1 VASETR
7 APDVDRRR
15 PRVVVIDD
23 ERPIRDSLSLILEGE
38 GYAVRTAGSAED
50 GIALLDAERA
60 DLVILDVR
68 LPGMNGLEALRE
80 IAGRDEQT
88 DVVMISGHATLS
100 DAVEATR
107 LGAFDF
113 LQKPLNRD
121 RVLITVRNALERVQ
135 LQYEMERLR
144 RDSPSRFQMI
154 GRAPVMQQLYREI
167 EKVAPSK
174 ARVLITGEN
183 GSGKELIARSVHEH
197 SARRDGPFVK
207 VNCAAIPKDLIES
220 ELFGYERGAFSGAVA
235 RKRGHFEVAHGGT
248 IFLDEIGDMALSA
261 QAKVLRVLQ
270 TGEFMR
276 VGGERNMTV
285 DVRVLSATNKDL
297 KAEVEKGEFR
307 EDLYFRLN
315 VVPLRSPSLRERVE
329 DIPMLVEAFIA
340 ETCEENGFRRKQ
352 LDPNVLELLERYHWP
367 GNVRELRNLVE
378 RMVIMSDDRITRKDV
393 PRELIGVAAAPTF
406 APGLNK
412 TLRDFRDDME
422 RDYIRF
428 KLDEL
433 DWNVSKTADVLGLER
448 TNLHKKMRS
457 LGISRGH

>member
-1 VASETR
+1 MTEG
-7 APDVDRRR
+7 RRR
-15 PRVVVIDD
+15 PSVLVVDD
-23 ERPIRDSLSLILEGE
+23 ERPIRDSLSLILEAE
-38 GYAVRTAGSAED
+38 GYAVRTAGNAED
-50 GIALLDAERA
+50 GISALESERA

-68 LPGMNGLEALRE
+68 LPGMNGLEALKE
-80 IAGRDEQT
+80 IKSRDEQT
-88 DVVMISGHATLS
+88 DVLMISGHATLS

-144 RDSPSRFQMI
+144 QGASSRFRMV
-154 GRAPVMQQLYREI
+154 GSAAAMQQLYREI

-183 GSGKELIARSVHEH
+183 GSGKELIARSIHEH
-197 SARRDGPFVK
+197 SPRRDGPFVK

-220 ELFGYERGAFSGAVA
+220 ELFGYERGAFSGAVS
-235 RKRGHFEVAHGGT
+235 RKRGLFELAHGGT

-270 TGEFMR
+270 TGEFTR
-276 VGGERNMTV
+276 VGGEKAMTV

-307 EDLYFRLN
+307 EDLFFRLN
-315 VVPLRSPSLRERVE
+315 VVPIRSPSLKERLDDV
-329 DIPMLVEAFIA
+329 PMLVDAFVTEI
-340 ETCEENGFRRKQ
+340 CDENGFRKKSVDAPVIET
-352 LDPNVLELLERYHWP
+352 LCKYAWP
-367 GNVRELRNLVE
+367 GNVRELRNVVE
-378 RMVIMSDDRITRKDV
+378 RMVIMSEERITRRDV
-393 PRELIGVAAAPTF
+393 PREIVGSAPTPAF
-406 APGLNK
+406 TLGVNR

-422 RDYIRF
+422 REYIRF
-428 KLDEL
+428 KLDEF
-433 DWNVSKTADVLGLER
+433 DWNVSKTAEVLDIER
-448 TNLHKKMRS
+448 TNLHKKMKG
-457 LGISRGH
+457 LGLSRGG

>member
-1 VASETR
+1 MDAAS
-7 APDVDRRR
+7 RRK
-15 PRVVVIDD
+15 PRVLVVDD
-23 ERPIRDSLSLILEGE
+23 ERPIRDSLALILEGE
-38 GYAVRTAGSAED
+38 RYAVTTAPSAEE
-50 GIALLDAERA
+50 ALQKLELERA

-68 LPGMNGLEALRE
+68 LPGMNGLDALRE
-80 IAGRDEQT
+80 IRARDEQT
-88 DVVMISGHATLS
+88 DVIMISGHATLS

-121 RVLITVRNALERVQ
+121 RVLITVRNALEKVQ
-135 LQYEMERLR
+135 LQHEMERLR
-144 RDSPSRFQMI
+144 RDAPNRFQMI

-183 GSGKELIARSVHEH
+183 GSGKELIARSVHDH
-197 SARRDGPFVK
+197 SPRRDGPFVK

-235 RKRGHFEVAHGGT
+235 RKRGHFELAHGGT

-270 TGEFMR
+270 TGELTR
-276 VGGERNMTV
+276 VGGERSMTV

-297 KAEVEKGEFR
+297 KSEVDKGEFR
-307 EDLYFRLN
+307 EDLFFRLN
-315 VVPLRSPSLRERVE
+315 VVPLRSPSLRERIE
-329 DIPMLVEAFIA
+329 DIPLLTESFVSEI
-340 ETCEENGFRRKQ
+340 CEENGFRRKQ
-352 LDPNVLELLERYHWP
+352 VEPAVSELLIKYGWP
-367 GNVRELRNLVE
+367 GNVRELRNVVE
-378 RMVIMSDDRITRKDV
+378 RMVIMSEDRITRRDV
-393 PRELIGVAAAPTF
+393 PRELASASPLPTF
-406 APGLNK
+406 TPGLNK
-412 TLRDFRDDME
+412 TLREFRDDME
-422 RDYIRF
+422 REYILF
-428 KLDEL
+428 KLEEL

-457 LGISRGH
+457 LGIHRD